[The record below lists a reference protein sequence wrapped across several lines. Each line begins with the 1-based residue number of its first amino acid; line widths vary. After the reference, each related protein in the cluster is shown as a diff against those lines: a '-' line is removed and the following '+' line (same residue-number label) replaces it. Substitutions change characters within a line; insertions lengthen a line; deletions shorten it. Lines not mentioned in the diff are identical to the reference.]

1 MQDATLIYSL
11 FILGIT
17 QSFSH
22 CLMMCGP
29 IVASIS
35 SNQATITKL
44 QGKALLPYHCGRII
58 TYASTGFV
66 VCLLRQKIDNKLA
79 FLLLQKIFIS
89 FSLLFFCY
97 LLLKNNNFEQQKIIT
112 KFASKANILTTVF
125 NYFGRYFLTNNFLQ
139 KLLQNPYSFRGFVL
153 GLILGFLP
161 CGLLYAAYALA
172 ISFNSASLAFV
183 GMLIF
188 GFTTIP
194 PLLMSHGFATYLQKL
209 PEFKIVAN
217 FIILFNIMLISKIL
231 FF

>member
-17 QSFSH
+17 QSFGH

-35 SNQATITKL
+35 SNKAIITKL
-44 QGKALLPYHCGRII
+44 QGKTLLPYHCGRII
-58 TYASTGFV
+58 TYAFTGFV
-66 VCLLRQKIDNKLA
+66 ACLLRQKIDNKLA

-97 LLLKNNNFEQQKIIT
+97 LLLKNNNFGQQKIIA
-112 KFASKANILTTVF
+112 KFASKVNILATVF

-161 CGLLYAAYALA
+161 CGLLYAAYTLA

-183 GMLIF
+183 GMLVF

-194 PLLMSHGFATYLQKL
+194 PLLMSHGFAIYLQKL